1 MAYPLSNESVTSVS
15 DILSYS
21 DTVNWIIGA
30 SRTGKTTFLARFIE
44 TLPQERDIYLFDTS
58 GKYVDNE
65 LAQIE
70 SVKVLPRDSQLNEEC
85 LEKLPSNS
93 FVIVDDFQLVTKKAQ
108 WEKVTNYCAHHF
120 HLSIFLVVHSHQNT
134 EGLHYAL
141 KNARNLY
148 LTYSNNSRYFLN
160 SLARGKYLNFFNKHW
175 KEGIEKKHICFINTH
190 HCVIVSFID
199 KLLYKKI
206 SLPVE
211 IGDMAENGDENILG
225 DIEEKRWVI
234 INKNEN
240 VTSKSLT
247 MPTSEKDDL
256 SGHFHRELSTTYSK
270 SQFPRMFKITRCL
283 LKRGVLDLDERVLGR
298 VSLMVFLA
306 FTQRFAPKQ
315 NESEDESDD
324 STILVRSFGFCGG
337 TSEISDNK
345 MKKSKKDLRKWKKIC
360 QKLVSHGVTIPITLL
375 KNPVAKKIFQN

>member
-1 MAYPLSNESVTSVS
+1 
-15 DILSYS
+15 
-21 DTVNWIIGA
+21 
-30 SRTGKTTFLARFIE
+30 
-44 TLPQERDIYLFDTS
+44 
-58 GKYVDNE
+58 
-65 LAQIE
+65 
-70 SVKVLPRDSQLNEEC
+70 
-85 LEKLPSNS
+85 
-93 FVIVDDFQLVTKKAQ
+93 
-108 WEKVTNYCAHHF
+108 
-120 HLSIFLVVHSHQNT
+120 
-134 EGLHYAL
+134 
-141 KNARNLY
+141 
-148 LTYSNNSRYFLN
+148 
-160 SLARGKYLNFFNKHW
+160 
-175 KEGIEKKHICFINTH
+175 
-190 HCVIVSFID
+190 
-199 KLLYKKI
+199 
-206 SLPVE
+206 
-211 IGDMAENGDENILG
+211 MAENGDENILG

-298 VSLMVFLA
+298 VSLMDFLA